1 MQSNAGTPLAVLK
14 GWQDNRGCQIAAVRS
29 WQRWLPPER
38 MLVDARVSHSAPQ
51 LPFRHSNDAM
61 HTFLLPEKPRD
72 GFHCTVA

>member
-29 WQRWLPPER
+29 WQRRLPPEW
-38 MLVDARVSHSAPQ
+38 MLVDARASHSAPQ
-51 LPFRHSNDAM
+51 LPFRCSNDAM
-61 HTFLLPEKPRD
+61 HTFLLPEKPGD